1 MELRVGHAGYAT
13 LRLMTAGVMMLGC
26 STAAMAQ
33 PRTPAGPA
41 DESTV
46 SLTLRPSDW
55 RGAAPIGQEE
65 CRTTS
70 GEFTYWVY
78 TKGTQCGVPREQADR
93 LVLIR
98 LPTLDVAPL
107 KAAARMPG
115 GRYAVW
121 VYGAGDPGHPW
132 LHMCAR
138 LCANGALTEKMGW
151 VFLDWLQIRENQL
164 LYLRT
169 WQVPYSHRLEVRAVV
184 LSSKK
189 SPPDWTP

>member
-1 MELRVGHAGYAT
+1 MPHDVRQAGLMVLLLLAAGELAPGLAERAYA
-13 LRLMTAGVMMLGC
+13 
-26 STAAMAQ
+26 Q
-33 PRTPAGPA
+33 
-41 DESTV
+41 ESTRGGEPKEPAA
-46 SLTLRPSDW
+46 SLTLRPPDW

-78 TKGTQCGVPREQADR
+78 AKGGKCGVPREQADR
-93 LVLIR
+93 LVLVR

-107 KAAARMPG
+107 KATARMPA

-138 LCANGALTEKMGW
+138 TCANGEISEKMGW
-151 VFLDWLQIRENQL
+151 VFLEWLEIRENQL

-169 WQVPYSHRLEVRAVV
+169 WQVPFSHRLEIRAVV
-184 LSSKK
+184 LSSTKT
-189 SPPDWTP
+189 PPDWIP